1 MTKTVKINQPF
12 FGEKE
17 FTLKEFQRR
26 WLGSANEI
34 WAFLLDH
41 GNREES
47 DFGQKLVEDIMPKVT
62 EKAFN
67 KFYEKVVR
75 HNQGRKGSREI
86 LNAYNE
92 GKSIQVTSKAPW
104 NRTKKMLHNMADE
117 DLKALADDYN
127 IDINLSRES
136 LIRSMIRTGADPS
149 NKAIR
154 NDPKVVKMYI
164 DRQKKKVS
172 DSSIEVDKILKEM

>member
-1 MTKTVKINQPF
+1 MKTVKINEAF

-47 DFGQKLVEDIMPKVT
+47 DFGQKLVEDIIPKVT

-67 KFYEKVVR
+67 KFYEKE
-75 HNQGRKGSREI
+75 KGKEENVS
-86 LNAYNE
+86 
-92 GKSIQVTSKAPW
+92 
-104 NRTKKMLHNMADE
+104 
-117 DLKALADDYN
+117 
-127 IDINLSRES
+127 
-136 LIRSMIRTGADPS
+136 S
-149 NKAIR
+149 N
-154 NDPKVVKMYI
+154 
-164 DRQKKKVS
+164 
-172 DSSIEVDKILKEM
+172 